1 MTSTPTERQEAIE
14 AVRSAREGIFE
25 GEDLTVEQLERLDQ
39 AREKAEAIGVT
50 DRDIGPWPQTIE
62 REHDTHGRD
71 DPGLE
76 AEQDRGLGLGYGYDL
91 ER

>member
-1 MTSTPTERQEAIE
+1 MVSVTSTPTERQEAIE

-39 AREKAEAIGVT
+39 AREKAEGLGVT

-62 REHDTHGRD
+62 REHGRD
-71 DPGLE
+71 GPGME
-76 AEQDRGLGLGYGYDL
+76 TEQDRGMDLGYGYDL
-91 ER
+91 GR